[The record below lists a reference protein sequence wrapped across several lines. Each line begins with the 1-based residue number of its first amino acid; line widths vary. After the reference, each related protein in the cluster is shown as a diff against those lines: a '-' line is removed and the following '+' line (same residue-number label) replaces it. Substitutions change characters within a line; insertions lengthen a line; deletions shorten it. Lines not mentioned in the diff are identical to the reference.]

1 MHFNCKFHPAES
13 SYERRPK
20 VPMNGR
26 RKFRQLVT
34 EGFDEWRPK
43 VQMNGGRKFRQ
54 MAAESFDERHP

>member
-1 MHFNCKFHPAES
+1 
-13 SYERRPK
+13 
-20 VPMNGR
+20 MNGR